1 VTFSK
6 HSGRTLSLLV
16 CLPMLL
22 AAQRPQENVIP
33 LKNWATPLYW
43 HANQAEREPGGN
55 PVPQLQFSGNAVST
69 DALTFVAITPCR
81 LVDTRG
87 VAASF
92 NGAIVPF
99 AGPSIAAA
107 TTVTFPVTSSTEAVA
122 NTTPAPCGVIPSNA
136 QAYSLNLGV
145 LPQSGVTVGF
155 VTLWAAGAAQPV
167 VATVGSPQG
176 FIATNAAI
184 VPAGAPLGGIS
195 LYNSGPA
202 IIDVVIDMNGYF
214 AAPSDLNG
222 NTAIGVGTLA
232 SNTTGSLNTA
242 SGQDALQFN
251 TTGAS
256 NTAGGSSA
264 MASNTTGSFNTASGA
279 MALLSNTS
287 GTDNTASGAGAL
299 QSNTIGGGNTASGF
313 NALHANTGGTDN
325 TASGI
330 DALLSNT
337 SGSSNTASGASALM
351 SNTVGT
357 QNTANGVSAL
367 QNNIGGTSNTA
378 SGYFALGANTVG
390 NDNTATGLQALQ
402 NNTIGNNNTA
412 SGNNALEM
420 NVSGVTNTANGVSA
434 LQNNTIGNENT
445 ATGYQALQANVG
457 GIENTAVGKTA
468 LTSNVSGTNNTA
480 SGQSALLLNTTGIS
494 NTAAGFNALGQNVGG
509 NSNIGVGR
517 DSGTLAPAGNNN
529 SVYIAS
535 TGAGTD
541 ASGTVKIGTASVQT
555 SVFVAAV
562 RGVTTGAANAV
573 AVVIDSNGQ
582 LGTVSSSRRFKED
595 IQDMGDASSGL
606 LRLRPVTFRYKQP
619 YTDGSKPLDYG
630 LIAEEVAQVYPG
642 LAVKDKDGQIETV
655 QYQKLT
661 PMLLNELQ
669 KQADQ
674 IRVLEERLATLEAA
688 RLAATEPV
696 R

>member
-1 VTFSK
+1 
-6 HSGRTLSLLV
+6 
-16 CLPMLL
+16 MLL

-43 HANQAEREPGGN
+43 HSSQAEKEPAGN
-55 PVPQLQFSGNAVST
+55 PVPLLQFSGNAVST
-69 DALTFVAITPCR
+69 DALSFVAITPCR

-99 AGPSIAAA
+99 SGPSIPAA
-107 TTVTFPVTSSTEAVA
+107 TTVMFPVRSIAESDA

-145 LPQSGVTVGF
+145 IPQSAATVGF
-155 VTLWAAGAAQPV
+155 VTLWPAGATQPV
-167 VATVGSPQG
+167 IATVGSPQG
-176 FIATNAAI
+176 LIASNAAI
-184 VPAGAPLGGIS
+184 VPAGTPLGGIS

-202 IIDVVIDMNGYF
+202 TIDVIIDMNGYF

-222 NTAIGVGTLA
+222 NTAIGFGTLA
-232 SNTTGSLNTA
+232 SNTSGSLNTA

-251 TTGAS
+251 TSGAS
-256 NTAGGSSA
+256 NTASGSSA

-279 MALLSNTS
+279 NALLSNTS
-287 GTDNTASGAGAL
+287 GIENTASGAGAL
-299 QSNTIGGGNTASGF
+299 QANTIGAGNTASGV
-313 NALHANTGGTDN
+313 NALHSNTGGMNN

-330 DALLSNT
+330 DALSANT
-337 SGSSNTASGASALM
+337 SGANNTASGANALQ
-351 SNTVGT
+351 SNTVGI
-357 QNTANGVSAL
+357 QNTASGVSAL
-367 QNNIGGTSNTA
+367 QSNIGGMYNTA
-378 SGYFALGANTVG
+378 SGFFALSANTAG
-390 NDNTATGLQALQ
+390 NANTATGLQALQ
-402 NNTIGNNNTA
+402 NNTIGDNNTA
-412 SGNNALEM
+412 SGINSLEM
-420 NVSGVTNTANGVSA
+420 NVSGVTNTATGSGA
-434 LQNNTIGNENT
+434 LQSNTIGNENT

-457 GIENTAVGKTA
+457 GIENTADGKSA
-468 LTSNVSGTNNTA
+468 LASNVAGTNNTA
-480 SGQSALLLNTTGIS
+480 SGQAALLLNTTGIS
-494 NTAAGFNALGQNVGG
+494 NSALGFNALGQNVGG
-509 NSNIGVGR
+509 NSNIGIGR
-517 DSGTLAPAGNNN
+517 DAGTLAPAGNNN

-535 TGAGTD
+535 TGSGSD
-541 ASGTVKIGTASVQT
+541 ANGTVRIGTGSSQVQ
-555 SVFVAAV
+555 VFVAGV
-562 RGVTTGAANAV
+562 SGVTTGVNNAV

-582 LGTVSSSRRFKED
+582 LGTVSSSQRFKED

-606 LRLRPVTFRYKQP
+606 LRLRPVTFRYKQA

-642 LAVKDKDGQIETV
+642 LAVKDKDGQIQTV

-688 RLAATEPV
+688 RFAAAEPV